1 MNVFET
7 IADFSFVKI
16 SVFLF
21 SRNKYK
27 TNKSNVLKD
36 IAFKNLGLS
45 IELIANR
52 FNLGAFAFD
61 QSLLCVS
68 WKL

>member
-1 MNVFET
+1 MNALET
-7 IADFSFVKI
+7 ISDSSFVKT

-27 TNKSNVLKD
+27 TNKSKALKD

-45 IELIANR
+45 VELIANR

-61 QSLLCVS
+61 QSLLCIS
-68 WKL
+68 

>member
-1 MNVFET
+1 MNAFET
-7 IADFSFVKI
+7 ISYSSFVKT

-27 TNKSNVLKD
+27 TNKSNDLKD
-36 IAFKNLGLS
+36 IAFKKLGLS

-61 QSLLCVS
+61 QSLLCIS
-68 WKL
+68 

>member
-1 MNVFET
+1 MNEFET
-7 IADFSFVKI
+7 IADSAFVKT

-27 TNKSNVLKD
+27 TNKSNALKD

-52 FNLGAFAFD
+52 FNLGVFAFD
-61 QSLLCVS
+61 QSSLCVS
-68 WKL
+68 

>member
-1 MNVFET
+1 MNAFET
-7 IADFSFVKI
+7 ISDSSFVKT

-27 TNKSNVLKD
+27 TNKSNALKD

-52 FNLGAFAFD
+52 FNLGAFAFE
-61 QSLLCVS
+61 QSLLCIS
-68 WKL
+68 